1 VLSDFA
7 DGTTLSAKGG
17 RTSILAETVLTAL
30 HTLGIPTAVAG
41 TPGSARMTIRAAHD
55 LVIVRKLNFY
65 LALASNLS
73 DSFLVSRDEE
83 GGFVSLVTTSSSH

>member
-55 LVIVRKLNFY
+55 LVIVISVR
-65 LALASNLS
+65 
-73 DSFLVSRDEE
+73 SFVVISV
-83 GGFVSLVTTSSSH
+83 GSQGS